1 MSELQEKLA
10 LAIADAETAFENGEL
25 EKGEEKTEEAA
36 RWQKA
41 LQGLEQLQTFKAA
54 APEPMRPSLP
64 GLPNEPKPNT
74 PNLADGFAKALYVR
88 RFGETSDF
96 IKAMLTDVHGADY
109 EAQYWKHRQTFF
121 KYIRGG
127 DEVLSREERTLLRT
141 PILTPQVIMD
151 GLMQGIDAAKVF
163 KATLV
168 EGQDSLGGFLVPVD
182 FQREIISRLPGLTI
196 VRPRARKVTTSRDA
210 VEYAKLLGGGTQY
223 RSAVRITWVDETP
236 TAGVAETNPTF
247 SFERIPIH
255 TAMAETWLSKNQLE
269 DTAFN
274 LEPYLTELFSEAVAM
289 DEDNLFLTGDGIGK
303 PQGILPNST
312 NTAAD
317 GGLGLS
323 EVDSGNASTI
333 DNWDKIKEVTY
344 TIDAQYRQRAVWIAE
359 KATYLAISQLKDG
372 ISTYYWKQNQQ
383 EGQPRRLEGYE
394 VLEQEGMPSLGAS
407 TFPIIFGDLR
417 GYTIADRVGM
427 SVTRYDDSATA
438 RTNRVVVVLRR
449 RLGGQVTEPWRFVV
463 MQCAA

>member
-10 LAIADAETAFENGEL
+10 LAIADAETAFESGEL
-25 EKGEEKTEEAA
+25 ETGEEKTKEAA

-41 LQGLEQLQTFKAA
+41 LQGLQQLQTLKGA
-54 APEPMRPSLP
+54 APEPVRPTLP
-64 GLPNEPKPNT
+64 GLPNEPEPEPENR
-74 PNLADGFAKALYVR
+74 FAKAMYVK
-88 RFGETSDF
+88 RFGDTDDF
-96 IKAMLTDVHGADY
+96 IKAMLVDVHGKDY

-127 DEVLSREERTLLRT
+127 DEVLTREERKLLRS
-141 PILTPQVIMD
+141 PVLTPNAIMD
-151 GLMQGIDAAKVF
+151 GLLQGVDTAKVF

-196 VRPRARKVTTSRDA
+196 VRPRARTTTTSRDA
-210 VEYAKLLGGGTQY
+210 VEFVKLLGGGTQY

-255 TAMAETWLSKNQLE
+255 TAMAETFLSKNMLE
-269 DTAFN
+269 DAAFN
-274 LEPYLTELFSEAVAM
+274 VESYLRELFSEAIAV
-289 DEDNLFLTGDGIGK
+289 DEDNLFLTGDGVGK

-312 NTAAD
+312 NTAAA

-323 EVDSGNASTI
+323 EVDSGSAATI
-333 DNWDKIKEVTY
+333 ADWDKIKEVTY
-344 TIDAQYRQRAVWIAE
+344 TIDAQYRQRAAWIAE
-359 KATYLAISQLKDG
+359 KATYLIIANLKDG
-372 ISTYYWKQNQQ
+372 MSQYYWKQDQQ
-383 EGQPRRLEGYE
+383 QGQPRRLEGYE
-394 VLEQEGMPSLGAS
+394 VLEQEGMPTVAANA
-407 TFPIIFGDLR
+407 FPIIFGDLR
-417 GYTIADRVGM
+417 GYLIADRIGM

-438 RTNRVVVVLRR
+438 RTNRVCIVLRR